1 MAVAMKRSSSFECS
15 NKNPNH
21 TMSTDTKA
29 DLALSMLCLIFG
41 NIVKDSTTATLA
53 FIAAAVWTISAV
65 VGAVR
70 DFKSK

>member
-1 MAVAMKRSSSFECS
+1 MAVAMKRSSSFEYS

-53 FIAAAVWTISAV
+53 FIAAAVWTIAAV

-70 DFKSK
+70 DFKSE